1 MTRNPPHP
9 SSSRRDEGGKYSR
22 FVSGAELGAAQI
34 QVGDVKEQLRTVH
47 VHGTDLETKT
57 ILCGSFHLIDLAG
70 NERVARSEVKGD
82 RLQETKCINRSLSTL
97 GDVIF
102 VLARKNAYVPYRNS
116 KLTQLLQGSLAK
128 TIMFVQN
135 NPYVLSYSETV
146 STLKFAERVSGVEL
160 GAAQIQKE
168 GGDVKEQVQ
177 PNQQN
182 HLQAASS
189 QLSSMKSSPKVAD
202 SDTRKP
208 IVDQRCYC
216 MNNVLCIM
224 LGDLELKNDDWV
236 KAKET
241 FRTAKN
247 STDAKDSYAAVCLG
261 NWNYFAANRNEKR
274 VPNLEATQYEKAKEL
289 YTKVLLLQ
297 SANLYAANC
306 AGMVF
311 AEKGQFDIAK
321 ALFTQ
326 VQKPDVWINVAHV
339 HFAQGNFA
347 LVVNLYQVLL
357 YLARTHYE
365 AEQWQE

>member
-9 SSSRRDEGGKYSR
+9 SSSRRDEESSYSES
-22 FVSGAELGAAQI
+22 VSGAELGAAQI

-189 QLSSMKSSPKVAD
+189 QLSSMKSSPKVAE
-202 SDTRKP
+202 KP

-216 MNNVLCIM
+216 MNYVLCIM